1 MSARFLRSHFAARLL
16 GCLLLLCAGLGL
28 SPAQAHEMTIAELTV
43 RESATGSYFYAWG
56 VPAKVTPVAED
67 LSLRWPEGCEA
78 SDQSVS
84 CGPQG
89 LYGQLEVEGL
99 GKVYSAVLLRVH
111 WRSGESQVITL
122 TSNQPQ
128 TRLFGGAKDERG
140 AGEIAS
146 AYTVLGVQHILSGYD
161 HLLFVISLLMLV
173 GFQRRLVMTITAF
186 TVAHSLT
193 LGASALG
200 WLTLRSAP
208 VEASIALSILLVCGE
223 ALRQRETLARRWPSL
238 VAFLFGLV
246 HGLGFAGALRAI
258 GLPEQHFSVALLTFN
273 LGVEIGQLLVVL
285 ACWLLMLLAGRWL
298 RASRLRQPL
307 LYATGG
313 IAAYW
318 SIARLAAIMS

>member
-1 MSARFLRSHFAARLL
+1 MSARLLRSRLAARLL

-43 RESATGSYFYAWG
+43 RESTAGNYFYAWG

-67 LSLRWPEGCEA
+67 LSLHWPEGCEA
-78 SDQSVS
+78 LDQSVS
-84 CGPQG
+84 CGKQG
-89 LYGQLEVEGL
+89 LSGQLEVEGL
-99 GKVYSAVLLRVH
+99 GKVYSAVLLRIY

-122 TSNQPQ
+122 TSNQPK
-128 TRLFGGAKDERG
+128 TRLFGGATDERG

-173 GFQRRLVMTITAF
+173 GFRRRLIATITAF

-200 WLTLRSAP
+200 WLTLRAAP

-238 VAFLFGLV
+238 VAFLFGLL

-285 ACWLLMLLAGRWL
+285 AGWLLMLLAGRWL
-298 RASRLRQPL
+298 TASRLRQPL

-318 SIARLAAIMS
+318 SIARLVGIMS

>member
-1 MSARFLRSHFAARLL
+1 MSASLLRSHLAARLL
-16 GCLLLLCAGLGL
+16 GCLLLLCASLGL
-28 SPAQAHEMTIAELTV
+28 SPAHAHEMTIAELTV
-43 RESATGSYFYAWG
+43 RESAAGSYFYAWG

-67 LSLRWPEGCEA
+67 LSLRWPEGCEV

-111 WRSGESQVITL
+111 WRSGENQVITL
-122 TSNQPQ
+122 TSNQPR

-146 AYTVLGVQHILSGYD
+146 AYSMLGVQHILSGYD

-173 GFQRRLVMTITAF
+173 GFRRRLVATITAF

-208 VEASIALSILLVCGE
+208 VEATIALSILLICGE
-223 ALRQRETLARRWPSL
+223 ALRERETLSRRWPSL
-238 VAFLFGLV
+238 IAFLFGLL
-246 HGLGFAGALRAI
+246 HGLGFAGALREI
-258 GLPEQHFSVALLTFN
+258 GLPEQHFAVALLTFN
-273 LGVEIGQLLVVL
+273 LGVEAGQLLVVL
-285 ACWLLMLLAGRWL
+285 AVWLLTVLAGRL
-298 RASRLRQPL
+298 LPVDRFRQPL
-307 LYATGG
+307 LYATGAM
-313 IAAYW
+313 AAFW
-318 SIARLAAIMS
+318 SIERLSAIFY

>member
-1 MSARFLRSHFAARLL
+1 MSASLLRSRLAARLL

-43 RESATGSYFYAWG
+43 RESSAGNYFYAWG

-67 LSLRWPEGCEA
+67 LSLHWPEGCEA
-78 SDQSVS
+78 LDQSVS
-84 CGPQG
+84 CGKQG
-89 LYGQLEVEGL
+89 LYGQLEIEGL
-99 GKVYSAVLLRVH
+99 GKVYSAVLLRIY

-122 TSNQPQ
+122 TSNQPK

-146 AYTVLGVQHILSGYD
+146 AYSMLGVQHILSGYD

-173 GFQRRLVMTITAF
+173 GFRRRLVATITAF

-208 VEASIALSILLVCGE
+208 VEATIALSILLVCGE

-238 VAFLFGLV
+238 IAFLFGLL
-246 HGLGFAGALRAI
+246 HGLGFAGALREI
-258 GLPEQHFSVALLTFN
+258 GLPEQHFAVALLTFN
-273 LGVEIGQLLVVL
+273 LGVEAGQLLVVL
-285 ACWLLMLLAGRWL
+285 AVWLLTVWSARLLPVDRF
-298 RASRLRQPL
+298 RQPL
-307 LYATGG
+307 LYATGAM
-313 IAAYW
+313 AAFW
-318 SIARLAAIMS
+318 SIERLSAIFY

>member
-1 MSARFLRSHFAARLL
+1 MSASFLRSHLAARLL
-16 GCLLLLCAGLGL
+16 GCLLLLCAALGL
-28 SPAQAHEMTIAELTV
+28 NPAQAHEMTIAELTV

-111 WRSGESQVITL
+111 WRSGENQVITL
-122 TSNQPQ
+122 TSNQPR

-146 AYTVLGVQHILSGYD
+146 AYSMLGVQHILSGYD

-173 GFQRRLVMTITAF
+173 GFRRRLVMTITAF

-208 VEASIALSILLVCGE
+208 VEATIALSILLICGE
-223 ALRQRETLARRWPSL
+223 ALRQRETLSRRWPSL
-238 VAFLFGLV
+238 IAFLFGLL
-246 HGLGFAGALRAI
+246 HGLGFAGALREI
-258 GLPEQHFSVALLTFN
+258 GLPEQHFAVALLTFN
-273 LGVEIGQLLVVL
+273 LGVEAGQLLVVL
-285 ACWLLMLLAGRWL
+285 AVWLLTVLSARLLPVDRF
-298 RASRLRQPL
+298 RQPL
-307 LYATGG
+307 LYATGAM
-313 IAAYW
+313 AAFW
-318 SIARLAAIMS
+318 SIERLSAIFY

>member
-1 MSARFLRSHFAARLL
+1 MSASFLRPHFAARLL

-43 RESATGSYFYAWG
+43 RESAAGDYFYAWG

-78 SDQSVS
+78 SEQSVR

-111 WRSGESQVITL
+111 WRSGENQVITL
-122 TSNQPQ
+122 TSNQPK

-146 AYTVLGVQHILSGYD
+146 AYSMLGMQHILSGYD

-173 GFQRRLVMTITAF
+173 GFRRRLVATITAF

-208 VEASIALSILLVCGE
+208 VEATIALSILLICGE
-223 ALRQRETLARRWPSL
+223 ALRQRETLSKRWPSL
-238 VAFLFGLV
+238 IAFLFGLL
-246 HGLGFAGALRAI
+246 HGLGFAGALREI
-258 GLPEQHFSVALLTFN
+258 GLPEQHFAVALLTFN
-273 LGVEIGQLLVVL
+273 LGVEAGQLLVVL
-285 ACWLLMLLAGRWL
+285 AVWLLTVLAGRL
-298 RASRLRQPL
+298 LPVERFRQPL
-307 LYATGG
+307 LYATGAM
-313 IAAYW
+313 AAFW
-318 SIARLAAIMS
+318 SIERLSVIFY

>member
-1 MSARFLRSHFAARLL
+1 MSASLLRSRLAARLL

-43 RESATGSYFYAWG
+43 RESSAGNYFYAWG

-67 LSLRWPEGCEA
+67 LSLHWPEGCEA
-78 SDQSVS
+78 LDQSVS
-84 CGPQG
+84 CGKQG
-89 LYGQLEVEGL
+89 LYGQLEIEGL
-99 GKVYSAVLLRVH
+99 GKVYSAVLLRIY

-122 TSNQPQ
+122 TSNQPK

-146 AYTVLGVQHILSGYD
+146 AYSMLGVQHILSGYD

-173 GFQRRLVMTITAF
+173 GFRRRLVATITAF

-208 VEASIALSILLVCGE
+208 VEATIALSILLICGE
-223 ALRQRETLARRWPSL
+223 ALRQRETLSRRWPSL
-238 VAFLFGLV
+238 IAFLFGLL
-246 HGLGFAGALRAI
+246 HGLGFAGALREI
-258 GLPEQHFSVALLTFN
+258 GLPEQHFAVALLTFN
-273 LGVEIGQLLVVL
+273 LGVEAGQLLVVL
-285 ACWLLMLLAGRWL
+285 AVWLLTVWSARLLPVDRF
-298 RASRLRQPL
+298 RQPL
-307 LYATGG
+307 LYATGAM
-313 IAAYW
+313 AAFW
-318 SIARLAAIMS
+318 SIERLSAIFY

>member
-1 MSARFLRSHFAARLL
+1 MSASFLRPHFAARLL

-43 RESATGSYFYAWG
+43 RESAAGDYFYAWG

-78 SDQSVS
+78 SDQSVR

-99 GKVYSAVLLRVH
+99 GKVYSAVLLRLH
-111 WRSGESQVITL
+111 WRSGENQVITL
-122 TSNQPQ
+122 TSNQPK

-146 AYTVLGVQHILSGYD
+146 VYSMLGMQHILSGYD

-173 GFQRRLVMTITAF
+173 GFRRRLVATITAF

-208 VEASIALSILLVCGE
+208 VEATIALSILLICGE
-223 ALRQRETLARRWPSL
+223 ALRQRETLSKRWPSL
-238 VAFLFGLV
+238 IAFLFGLL
-246 HGLGFAGALRAI
+246 HGLGFAGALREI
-258 GLPEQHFSVALLTFN
+258 GLPEQHFAVALLTFN
-273 LGVEIGQLLVVL
+273 LGVEAGQLLVVL
-285 ACWLLMLLAGRWL
+285 AVWLLTVLAGRL
-298 RASRLRQPL
+298 LPVERFRQPL
-307 LYATGG
+307 LYATGAM
-313 IAAYW
+313 AAFW
-318 SIARLAAIMS
+318 SIERLSAIFY